1 MQYSLFVGSL
11 YMPSCGKYRNTA
23 MGRIPFSGLL
33 DIVKW
38 KRHHLFK
45 DDALLATTELAIRRK
60 QMQVST
66 RAIKAIHILYVI
78 DRHVTFD
85 YMTAEQIHKQLDW
98 YADKSTL
105 ASTRR
110 VLDELVKHK
119 LLTSNRGTE
128 GGYSLNK
135 PLSDISIYSVDK
147 IWTKKHR
154 NRYENAFAKVVNE
167 QLKVVSV
174 EKLLQSMNIVVGSF
188 IKSKGD
194 RYNEKSSSKN
204 TTKNI

>member
-1 MQYSLFVGSL
+1 MQYSLFICSLRVPTTGLYNCPVGRLSFA
-11 YMPSCGKYRNTA
+11 R
-23 MGRIPFSGLL
+23 LL
-33 DIVKW
+33 DMLKW

-45 DDALLATTELAIRRK
+45 DDALLATAEIAIRRK
-60 QMQVST
+60 QMQIST
-66 RAIKAIHILYVI
+66 RAVKAIHILYVVSK
-78 DRHVTFD
+78 HGTTST
-85 YMTAEQIHKQLDW
+85 MTAEQIHKQLDW

-119 LLTSNRGTE
+119 LLISNRGTE

-135 PLSDISIYSVDK
+135 PLSDVSIYSVDK
-147 IWTKKHR
+147 IWTKKRR
-154 NRYENAFAKVVNE
+154 NKYENAFAKVVNE

-188 IKSKGD
+188 IKSK
-194 RYNEKSSSKN
+194 
-204 TTKNI
+204 